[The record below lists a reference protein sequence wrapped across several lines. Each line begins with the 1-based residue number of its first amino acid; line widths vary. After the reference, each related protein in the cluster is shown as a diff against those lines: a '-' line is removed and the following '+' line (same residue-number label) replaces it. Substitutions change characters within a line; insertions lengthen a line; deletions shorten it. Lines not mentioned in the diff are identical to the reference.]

1 MRKKAKKSVLTWRS
15 LPLSKVVEVNPRET
29 LPPKDLDD
37 MDVPFYEM
45 AAIDEF
51 AGRLREPTM
60 VPLGKCR
67 SGRTKFRNGDVL
79 FAKITPCV
87 QNGKSALVNGIKG
100 DLGFGSSEFYVLR
113 PSAKILSE
121 YLFYFVRQRRVVQAA
136 VDSFSGTSGRQR
148 VPSAFWESLE
158 IPIPPLPVQERIIEI
173 LRRADEIRHKRQEA
187 LDLTD
192 KILPS
197 LFIEMFGDPAT
208 NPKGWPEK
216 TLDDCAFIKRGLS
229 KRPSPKGTTPIV
241 RIKNLTLSGLDL
253 SWHEN
258 VEVSSAEVERGQ
270 LQTGDIVFAPL
281 NGSIE
286 HLAKSDVFIEQEGQ
300 TWVLDSNLCAF
311 RAKDSVVNPGFL
323 ATFLSLPSTLDLLR
337 NHYAVRTSGGQ
348 WLLKSSTLRT
358 IKVPIPPLSQ
368 QEYFVKQ
375 ASQYSEVRSK
385 YIAAKKDAENSFRS
399 LLSHAF
405 TGKLTAEWEK
415 ANAEWI
421 AEQVEFHKQLPRL
434 ILLAFLRER
443 ANRAGRKAKEAAILV
458 TAMMKY
464 AFLLQMEGNGR
475 RRLYQFVPYHYGPFA
490 KDLYADIEKLQED
503 GLVTVD
509 NDTDEDKTRII
520 LADSTKAD
528 DALAVLPDDLKE
540 DISAILNTYGDLD
553 HNALLKTVYEKYPVY
568 AKKSRIRKA
577 RKASSAGKKRGRR
590 PRK

>member
-60 VPLGKCR
+60 VPLDKCR

-148 VPSAFWESLE
+148 VPSSFWESLE
-158 IPIPPLPVQERIIEI
+158 IPIPPLPVQEQIVEI
-173 LRRADEIRHKRQEA
+173 LQKAYDIRLKRREA
-187 LDLTD
+187 LELTD
-192 KILPS
+192 RILPS
-197 LFIEMFGDPAT
+197 LFIEMFGDPLT
-208 NPKGWPEK
+208 NKNRWPKEPIGKVVHFDTAQIRPEAG
-216 TLDDCAFIKRGLS
+216 TIYNYIAPEHIESHSGNYSGPHPVDGRELGSS
-229 KRPSPKGTTPIV
+229 KHPFTKEHVLYCKLRPYLNKVILPDSDGICSTELVPLRPGPRLLREFLAIYLRLPFFVSQAVQKSQGTKMPRFGPDLMKQEEMIIPPIPAQKSFCV
-241 RIKNLTLSGLDL
+241 QVNQLLEASQRLKEGLD
-253 SWHEN
+253 
-258 VEVSSAEVERGQ
+258 VA
-270 LQTGDIVFAPL
+270 
-281 NGSIE
+281 
-286 HLAKSDVFIEQEGQ
+286 
-300 TWVLDSNLCAF
+300 DS
-311 RAKDSVVNPGFL
+311 
-323 ATFLSLPSTLDLLR
+323 T
-337 NHYAVRTSGGQ
+337 
-348 WLLKSSTLRT
+348 
-358 IKVPIPPLSQ
+358 
-368 QEYFVKQ
+368 
-375 ASQYSEVRSK
+375 
-385 YIAAKKDAENSFRS
+385 FRS
-399 LLSHAF
+399 LLSRAF
-405 TGKLTAEWEK
+405 TGKLTAEWEA

-421 AEQVEFHKQLPRL
+421 AEQVELHEQLPRL

-458 TAMMKY
+458 TALMKY

-490 KDLYADIEKLQED
+490 KDLYADLEKLQED

-509 NDTDEDKTRII
+509 NDADEDKTRII
-520 LADSTKAD
+520 LADSAKAD

-540 DISAILNTYGDLD
+540 DISVILNTYGDLD